1 MKASTSF
8 ILRTLIIAGVSVG
21 LGLAFNATRPDGLR
35 LDQVRETPVRTAPA
49 PETADTGE
57 TESSENE
64 QGGVDAASN
73 HTQAA
78 AATEN
83 ASLEADAPPATDA
96 PPAANASE
104 TVNAST
110 ADNASLTAPEEPA
123 QDEEVLPAENMTAA
137 EPATAEPAATD
148 MPDAVAAALSREIS
162 LEDAAALFAEGRALF
177 VDARDAQSYAD
188 GHIQGAISLPLMTF
202 PQGLDEIRHGLDGM
216 TLITYCDGERCT
228 LSSDLAE
235 ALRVE
240 GVENVRELRNGWS
253 LWQEHGLPTA
263 AENGGGHS

>member
-8 ILRTLIIAGVSVG
+8 ILRTLVIAGVSVG

-35 LDQVRETPVRTAPA
+35 LDQIRETPARTAPA
-49 PETADTGE
+49 PEAASTDGAE
-57 TESSENE
+57 PTEHE
-64 QGGVDAASN
+64 QVGVDAASN

-78 AATEN
+78 SAAEN
-83 ASLEADAPPATDA
+83 ASLEVDASPATDA
-96 PPAANASE
+96 PSAANASE
-104 TVNAST
+104 TLNAST
-110 ADNASLTAPEEPA
+110 TGNASLAAPEEPGL
-123 QDEEVLPAENMTAA
+123 EEDVQSAANMTD
-137 EPATAEPAATD
+137 PVATD
-148 MPDAVAAALSREIS
+148 MSDEVAAALSREIS

-188 GHIQGAISLPLMTF
+188 GHVQGAISLPLMTF

-216 TLITYCDGERCT
+216 TVITYCDGERCT
-228 LSSDLAE
+228 LSRDLAE

-240 GVENVRELRNGWS
+240 GVENVRELRNGWT